1 MRRGSKTYLRGGAR
15 ERTEAGPA
23 PTAVPLVV
31 DLDGTLLKTDLL
43 LESLLVL
50 LKQKP
55 LCIFLLPIWLLKGK
69 AYLKEQIARRVEL
82 DVSVLPYR
90 NELVDY
96 LEVQRALGRPIVLAT
111 ATDSQLAHQV
121 ADHLK
126 LFDVVLASDGVTN
139 LAGESKRA
147 QLVSMFGVNG
157 FDYAGNEG
165 RDLPVWSSARK
176 AIVIDPGGGCG
187 CALRGWP

>member
-1 MRRGSKTYLRGGAR
+1 MEARPIFEEALAR
-15 ERTEAGPA
+15 ERKPAPA

-96 LEVQRALGRPIVLAT
+96 LEVQRALGRSIVLAT
-111 ATDSQLAHQV
+111 ATDSP
-121 ADHLK
+121 
-126 LFDVVLASDGVTN
+126 
-139 LAGESKRA
+139 AGAPSGGPSETLRRG
-147 QLVSMFGVNG
+147 FG
-157 FDYAGNEG
+157 
-165 RDLPVWSSARK
+165 
-176 AIVIDPGGGCG
+176 
-187 CALRGWP
+187 